1 MHKWVEVG
9 QKIGERLREVR
20 KLRGLTQAQVG
31 ELLGGVA
38 SITLSRWENGKC
50 EISLSRLIELS
61 IVYDI
66 VPSVWLLGDEG
77 YNYCIAKM
85 MFYDKKE

>member
-1 MHKWVEVG
+1 MQKWVEVG
-9 QKIGERLREVR
+9 QKIGGRLREVR

-31 ELLGGVA
+31 ELLGGIA
-38 SITLSRWENGKC
+38 SITLSRWENGRR

-77 YNYCIAKM
+77 YNYCIAKL
-85 MFYDKKE
+85 FYDKKE